1 MVKDFDSNEN
11 AGNASGS
18 DTHPHAFDIAI
29 IGLAGRYPQA
39 ENIEELWENLKLGRD
54 CITTV
59 PSQRWDHDAI
69 YDPSKGV
76 SGKTY
81 SKWGGFLRGVDEFDP
96 RFFNISPREAE
107 IMDPQE
113 RLFLQCAYHVLEDAG
128 YTRQSLSAKGRVGVY
143 VGVQYTEYTA
153 FSTAQTL
160 VAALPA
166 SIANR
171 VSFFCDFRGPSLTLD
186 SMCSSSL
193 TTIHLACQSL
203 RSGESEYAIAG
214 GVNVSIHPNKY
225 LLHAQGR
232 FASSVGCC
240 KTFGQGGDGY
250 VPAEGVGA
258 VLLKPLPQAIADGD
272 RIHAVIKGSSI
283 NHGGRATGFTVPK
296 SSAQA
301 VAVRSALHQAGLASS
316 DLSYIEAHGTGTA
329 LGDLIEIEGLR
340 TVFEADGFEPQT
352 CAIGSIKSNIG
363 HCESAAGIAGL
374 TKVLLQLKHRQLV
387 PSLHSTQLNRN
398 IDFAGSPFHVQQ
410 TLEPWLPKGAA
421 DAVQPRRAGIS
432 SFGAGGSNA
441 HLVVEEYSP
450 RRRPT
455 PTYRRCRATSSSCCR
470 HARMSACRR

>member
-1 MVKDFDSNEN
+1 MRKDFDSN
-11 AGNASGS
+11 AKVDLVSG
-18 DTHPHAFDIAI
+18 PQAADIAI

-39 ENIEELWENLKLGRD
+39 EDLDQLWDNLKQGRD
-54 CITTV
+54 CVTEV
-59 PSQRWDHDAI
+59 PEGRWDHGAI
-69 YDPSKGV
+69 YDPAKGV

-81 SKWGGFLRGVDEFDP
+81 SKWGGFLQGVDEFDP

-113 RLFLQCAYHVLEDAG
+113 RLFLQCAYHLTEDAG

-153 FSTAQTL
+153 FSTPQTL

-171 VSFFCDFRGPSLTLD
+171 VSFFCDWRGPSLTLD

-193 TTIHLACQSL
+193 TTLHLACQSL
-203 RSGESEYAIAG
+203 RCGESDYAVAG
-214 GVNVSIHPNKY
+214 GVNVSIHPDKY

-258 VLLKPLPQAIADGD
+258 VLLKPLARAVADGD
-272 RIHAVIKGSSI
+272 RIYAVIKGTAI

-301 VAVRSALHQAGLASS
+301 SVVASALEQAGFAASE
-316 DLSYIEAHGTGTA
+316 LSYIEAHGTGTA
-329 LGDLIEIEGLR
+329 LGDLIEVEGLR
-340 TVFEADGFEPQT
+340 SVFQQEGF
-352 CAIGSIKSNIG
+352 
-363 HCESAAGIAGL
+363 
-374 TKVLLQLKHRQLV
+374 
-387 PSLHSTQLNRN
+387 
-398 IDFAGSPFHVQQ
+398 
-410 TLEPWLPKGAA
+410 
-421 DAVQPRRAGIS
+421 
-432 SFGAGGSNA
+432 
-441 HLVVEEYSP
+441 
-450 RRRPT
+450 
-455 PTYRRCRATSSSCCR
+455 
-470 HARMSACRR
+470 